1 MLYKN
6 AIYAKIKKNFKIKKV
21 KTIKKRLLGQL
32 LLDDMTYVM
41 YIWRLIKGYPINGQ
55 STHTNAKNSKKNKFF
70 FKFRLSQFEKMYGKK
85 RKDLFP
91 TLLQAEYNNRLWK
104 KIWHNEWKQGKSF
117 LYKLINKKVKNIP
130 FDLKSLAKGQ
140 TNGFIRVGAASRL
153 GKSKKITKSGTIGVN
168 ILFFPMHFLGLMGMP
183 RRIPDYPDI
192 FSYWNEVASF
202 GSYLTI
208 ISTFIFVF
216 NVFFTF
222 AGRFKDDVP
231 VYNHDLNNR

>member
-1 MLYKN
+1 M
-6 AIYAKIKKNFKIKKV
+6 
-21 KTIKKRLLGQL
+21 
-32 LLDDMTYVM
+32 
-41 YIWRLIKGYPINGQ
+41 W
-55 STHTNAKNSKKNKFF
+55 
-70 FKFRLSQFEKMYGKK
+70 FEKITGY
-85 RKDLFP
+85 RLN
-91 TLLQAEYNNRLWK
+91 EYM
-104 KIWHNEWKQGKSF
+104 G
-117 LYKLINKKVKNIP
+117 
-130 FDLKSLAKGQ
+130 
-140 TNGFIRVGAASRL
+140 RVHFW
-153 GKSKKITKSGTIGVN
+153 TTFIGVN